1 MKIEGWLKFI
11 LDSLYDGILIADK
24 NSTVLYVNPS
34 YTRITGVPYEKIVG
48 KFLRDVRPGARLPDV
63 IRTGET
69 LLRVPRKEGNREYV
83 VNMSPI
89 TVDGQIVGGISVVTE
104 ITDIYKLTEELKQS
118 NLTLKK
124 LKSHVKQI
132 QKAKYT
138 FDDIVSGDTVS
149 ENIKNTARRIAK
161 TDCSVLIRGESGTGK
176 ELYAHAIHNESA
188 RKNEPFIALNCA
200 TLVPELLESELFG
213 YEEGAFTGAKKGG
226 KVGLFEVANGGT
238 VFLDEISEMDYNLQA
253 KLLRVLEEN
262 TLRRVGGISEIPI
275 DVRVIAATNKSLE
288 KLIEEKRFR
297 EDLYY
302 RINVVPIIIP
312 PLRRRKGDIKPLVEF
327 FLEKIRRK
335 LKRRI
340 DISGEALETLYN
352 YNWPGNVRELE
363 NALEFA
369 ANMTDNFV
377 IDSKHLP
384 RVIQA
389 ASGNKVSNIKP
400 MKEIT
405 RENEIIEIKKALL
418 RYGNTVEGKKKAAK
432 ALGISLATLYNKLK
446 QAK

>member
-11 LDSLYDGILIADK
+11 LDSLFDGILIADK

-89 TVDGQIVGGISVVTE
+89 IVDGQIVGGISVVTE

-124 LKSHVKQI
+124 LRSHVKQI

-200 TLVPELLESELFG
+200 TLMPELLESELFG

-253 KLLRVLEEN
+253 KLLRVLQEN

-288 KLIEEKRFR
+288 KLIEEKKFR

-340 DISGEALETLYN
+340 DISEEALETLYN

-384 RVIQA
+384 IVIQA

-400 MKEIT
+400 IKEIT
-405 RENEIIEIKKALL
+405 KENEIIEIKKALL